1 MKAALTAFNTL
12 ARRNLLRLT
21 LLTMLI
27 LLPAGLWALIGFGP
41 ENATFR
47 IIDAVQYQQT
57 GLLSLD
63 IEIITPGPDL
73 APHIMVP
80 GRRFNLGLAE
90 PKNLELKIG
99 QKLRGSFS
107 GAIKD
112 LQNGQIMMHVDPAS
126 LKIIEEPA
134 DSCEIVYSDW
144 EPYFDWLPH
153 LKVAFIAFWWL
164 IASLLVYR
172 RNAQD

>member
-1 MKAALTAFNTL
+1 MKAAQRAFNTL
-12 ARRNLLRLT
+12 KRRSLLRLA
-21 LLTMLI
+21 LLVALI

-41 ENATFR
+41 ESATFR

-73 APHIMVP
+73 APHIMFP
-80 GRRFNLGLAE
+80 GRRFNLELTA
-90 PKNLELKIG
+90 PQHLELKIG

-112 LQNGQIMMHVDPAS
+112 LQNGQIMMDVDPAS
-126 LKIIEEPA
+126 LQIIEETS
-134 DSCEIVYSDW
+134 DSRDIPDSYW
-144 EPYFDWLPH
+144 EPIFDYLQY
-153 LKVAFIAFWWL
+153 LKIAFIVFWWL
-164 IASLLVYR
+164 IASVMVCR
-172 RNAQD
+172 QDTQG

>member
-1 MKAALTAFNTL
+1 MKAAQTTFNMLT
-12 ARRNLLRLT
+12 RQSLLRLT
-21 LLTMLI
+21 LLITLI
-27 LLPAGLWALIGFGP
+27 LLPAGLWALIGIGP
-41 ENATFR
+41 EQATFR

-73 APHIMVP
+73 APHIMMP
-80 GRRFNLGLAE
+80 GRRFNLELAA
-90 PKNLELKIG
+90 PQHLELKIG

-112 LQNGQIMMHVDPAS
+112 LQNGQIMMHLDPAS

-134 DSCEIVYSDW
+134 DSVSISYSYW
-144 EPYFDWLPH
+144 EPVFDYLQY
-153 LKVAFIAFWWL
+153 LKTAFIVFWWL